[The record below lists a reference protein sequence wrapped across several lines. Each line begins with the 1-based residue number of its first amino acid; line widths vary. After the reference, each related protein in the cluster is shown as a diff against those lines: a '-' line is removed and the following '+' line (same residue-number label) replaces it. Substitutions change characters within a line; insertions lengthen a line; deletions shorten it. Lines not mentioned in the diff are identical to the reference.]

1 VLQGQRLF
9 LRRSFAGMMVLAG
22 SIGFRTRF
30 PIPTG
35 AGRTALRPSHTLV
48 HKGKAVKTS
57 DYLQRQNAA
66 LAEVQRITGQIEAGT
81 IAQAEGFE
89 RIEAIM
95 QSLEKQTADHV
106 PQRQAAREK
115 RRLLTRWVT
124 LAVLGVVAL
133 AAMAYFAD
141 LA

>member
-1 VLQGQRLF
+1 
-9 LRRSFAGMMVLAG
+9 M
-22 SIGFRTRF
+22 
-30 PIPTG
+30 
-35 AGRTALRPSHTLV
+35 LV
-48 HKGKAVKTS
+48 HQGKAVKTS
-57 DYLQRQNAA
+57 DYLQRQRAA

-95 QSLEKQTADHV
+95 QSLEKQTADYV

>member
-1 VLQGQRLF
+1 
-9 LRRSFAGMMVLAG
+9 M
-22 SIGFRTRF
+22 
-30 PIPTG
+30 
-35 AGRTALRPSHTLV
+35 
-48 HKGKAVKTS
+48 KTS

-95 QSLEKQTADHV
+95 QSLEKQTADYV

>member
-1 VLQGQRLF
+1 
-9 LRRSFAGMMVLAG
+9 MK
-22 SIGFRTRF
+22 
-30 PIPTG
+30 
-35 AGRTALRPSHTLV
+35 TA
-48 HKGKAVKTS
+48 

-95 QSLEKQTADHV
+95 QSLEMQTADYV
-106 PQRQAAREK
+106 PQRQTDRDK
-115 RRLLTRWVT
+115 RRLLTRWMT

-141 LA
+141 VV